1 MYDLLIKNAVVA
13 DGSGCPLFHSEIAIQ
28 NGKIAAMG
36 PRLDADARQTLDAG
50 GMITAPGFVD
60 VHSHSDILV
69 EAYPECIAAL
79 EQGIT
84 TQIGGMCGISPAPLS
99 QAHLQDGVRYLE
111 SLKKDSLYSPWKNR
125 KTFSGYLQHIDKPLG
140 THMGFLVGHGTIRA
154 AIMGYAD
161 RAPTKQEMADMEAL
175 LREAMDGG
183 AMGLSFG
190 LIYPPGAYANTDEM
204 TALCKIVAQ
213 KGGVMTVHLRSE
225 SSRLVEAVEEM
236 LTVVRQ
242 SGVRCVISHHKA
254 TGGPANWGKV
264 RKTLELIRQAAAEG
278 FDVFCDQ
285 YPYTASSTSLATN
298 IPSHLHALGKPAML
312 AMLADPAGRQQL
324 REQIVGA
331 QTSQQRFARTMIG
344 RSVTHPEYSGR
355 MLNDIAAELGV
366 DPYELQCDILLED
379 ELSTDGIFH
388 TMCEEDLRTV
398 MREPRAMIGTDGLWY
413 PGCTGTHP
421 RSIASFPRVLGRYVR
436 ELKVIRLE
444 EAIRKMTSM
453 PAAVYS
459 LPGKGLVR
467 PGFDADLV
475 IFDPETISDKADYA
489 NPRTRC
495 QGLRYVLV
503 GGAIAVQ
510 DAVFNGTMRGRV
522 LRRLPIDRKE
532 DAYVERV

>member
-36 PRLDADARQTLDAG
+36 SRLNVDALQVLDAEGRVV
-50 GMITAPGFVD
+50 APGFID
-60 VHSHSDILV
+60 VHSHSDILA
-69 EAYPECIAAL
+69 EAYPECIPAL

-99 QAHLQDGVRYLE
+99 QAHLQDGIRYLE
-111 SLKKDSLYSPWKNR
+111 SLKKDALSSTWENR
-125 KTFSGYLQHIDKPLG
+125 KTFSGYLGHIDRPLG
-140 THMGFLVGHGTIRA
+140 TNMGFLVGHGTIRA
-154 AIMGYAD
+154 AVMGYAD
-161 RAPTKQEMADMEAL
+161 RAPTAQEQAKMEAL

-236 LTVVRQ
+236 LEVVRQ
-242 SGVRCVISHHKA
+242 SGVRCVISHHKV

-264 RKTLELIRQAAAEG
+264 RKTLELIRQTAAEG

-298 IPSHLHALGKPAML
+298 IPNHLHALGKQAML
-312 AMLADPAGRQQL
+312 ELLADPAGRQQL
-324 REQIVGA
+324 RRQIVGE

-344 RSVTHPEYSGR
+344 RSATHPEYNGR
-355 MLNDIAAELGV
+355 MLNDIAAELEM

-388 TMCEEDLRTV
+388 TMCEEDLQTV
-398 MREPRAMIGTDGLWY
+398 MREPRAMFGTDGLWF

-421 RSIASFPRVLGRYVR
+421 RSIGTFPRVLGRYVR
-436 ELKVIRLE
+436 ELKVISLE

-475 IFDPETISDKADYA
+475 IFDPDAIADKADYTDSRA
-489 NPRTRC
+489 RC
-495 QGLRYVLV
+495 QGLSYVLV
-503 GGAIAVQ
+503 GGAIAVEN
-510 DAVFNGTMRGRV
+510 AVFNGTMRGRV
-522 LRRLPIDRKE
+522 LRKSSADLE
-532 DAYVERV
+532 ENAYVEGL